1 MSMIGIDPAET
12 ADALEDHGEFA
23 GAELMREMDSRLT
36 EKQAEVTRLRQI
48 ISHLMTNPL
57 DQREAT
63 YWTSDID
70 GQTGIVEIVDEGDD
84 RTIIR
89 IIAANEK

>member
-1 MSMIGIDPAET
+1 MSLIGIDPAET
-12 ADALEDHGEFA
+12 ADALDDH
-23 GAELMREMDSRLT
+23 AEWAAANLMRELDSRIR
-36 EKQAEVTRLRQI
+36 EEQVKVMRLHKI
-48 ISHLMTNPL
+48 IAHLMTNPL

-63 YWTSDID
+63 NMTSDID